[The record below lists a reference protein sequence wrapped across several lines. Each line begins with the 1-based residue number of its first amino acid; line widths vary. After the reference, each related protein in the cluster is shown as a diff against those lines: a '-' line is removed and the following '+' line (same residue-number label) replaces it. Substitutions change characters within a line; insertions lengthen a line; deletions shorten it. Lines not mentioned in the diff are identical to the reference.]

1 MRKILVAGNWKMHG
15 SEAMINELLGTVID
29 NAGACEAADIAVF
42 PPFPYLAQVQSLAAG
57 SPLKW
62 GAQNLNAHTSGAYT
76 GEVGAGM
83 LLEFGC
89 SMVLLGHS
97 ERRTLYQ
104 ETDRQI
110 AEKFTAARNAGLTP
124 VLCIGESLTERE
136 AGATEQVVDRQL
148 DAVLENT
155 GIGGFA
161 NAIIAY
167 EPVWAIG
174 TGKTATAGQ
183 AQQVHAHIRDKLS
196 ALDGTIA
203 GQLRILYGGSVN
215 GSNAAELFAERDID
229 GGLIG
234 GASLKAED
242 FLAIYNAAGQ

>member
-1 MRKILVAGNWKMHG
+1 MHG
-15 SEAMINELLGTVID
+15 SEAMINDLLGSVIES
-29 NAGACEAADIAVF
+29 AGGCEVADIAVF
-42 PPFPYLAQVQSLAAG
+42 PPFPYLAQVQSMAAN
-57 SPLKW
+57 SRLRW
-62 GAQNLNAHTSGAYT
+62 GAQNLNAQSSGAYT

-89 SMVLLGHS
+89 SLVLVGHS

-104 ETDRQI
+104 ETDQQI
-110 AEKFTAARNAGLTP
+110 ADKFAAAGNAGLTP
-124 VLCIGESLTERE
+124 VLCIGESLSERE
-136 AGATEQVVDRQL
+136 AGATEEVVDRQL
-148 DAVLENT
+148 DAVLEKT
-155 GIGGFA
+155 GIEGFA
-161 NAIIAY
+161 HAIVAY

-183 AQQVHAHIRDKLS
+183 AQHVHAHIRDKLR